1 MKVLIVDDSKTMRSI
16 VKNCLGG
23 IGYSDVEEACDGQDA
38 LEKVAQCKP
47 GLILLD
53 WNMPNMNGIDFLK
66 AYRAKGGKAPVV
78 MVTTESEKA
87 RVIDAIRAGAN
98 DFVVKPFTPDVLAK
112 HVNRTIEK
120 AQAA

>member
-23 IGYSDVEEACDGQDA
+23 IGYTDVEEACDGQDA
-38 LEKVAQCKP
+38 LEKIGTCKP

-53 WNMPNMNGIDFLK
+53 WNMPNMNGLEFLK
-66 AYRAKGGKAPVV
+66 AYRAKGGKSPVV

-112 HVNRTIEK
+112 HITRTVEK